1 MLSSPTQQFL
11 FCSYNIIIIFIMR
24 RSTPY
29 VFIFALRK
37 ISFSRKDHQ
46 TPSLVGLCRA
56 ASRSKTKL
64 PSRARALGLALNS
77 SQNCQ
82 MCEFHNIPAN
92 YVHRALHM
100 FATVTHIS
108 PAPDSFKLLEIIYG
122 YKSILSLYLFSVFNR
137 P

>member
-1 MLSSPTQQFL
+1 
-11 FCSYNIIIIFIMR
+11 MR
-24 RSTPY
+24 RSRPY
-29 VFIFALRK
+29 VFIFALRE

-64 PSRARALGLALNS
+64 LSRARALGLALNS
-77 SQNCQ
+77 SEKCQ

-100 FATVTHIS
+100 LATVTQIS
-108 PAPDSFKLLEIIYG
+108 PVPDSFKLLEIIYG